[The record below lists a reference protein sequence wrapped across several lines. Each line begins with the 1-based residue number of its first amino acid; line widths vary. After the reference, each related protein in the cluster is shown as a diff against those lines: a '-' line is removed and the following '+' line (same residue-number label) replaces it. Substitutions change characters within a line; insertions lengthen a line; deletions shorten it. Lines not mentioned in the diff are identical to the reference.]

1 MSWIQKLH
9 ETYEHC
15 AGASQFANNPLL
27 PVSHTVQQAHI
38 EVSIDDQGNFLRGVV
53 LSKESTILPATEDS
67 AGRTSG
73 EAPHPLSDKV
83 QYCAADYPT
92 YGGKKKS
99 YYPGYAKQLSTWC
112 QSKFSHPKAKAV
124 LEYVRKGTV
133 VADLVHEKLL
143 HLGKDGKLLTTW
155 GSDVPIPQIFKSLT
169 AKAGDRDQG
178 DALIRWRVETPGDP
192 LSATWKDSK
201 LMDAWI
207 GFDASQNQTQ
217 GLCMVTGKDSLL
229 ATNHPRR
236 LRHGADG
243 AKLISSN
250 DKEGFTF
257 LGRFIQVEQACSVGF
272 DVTQKSHNALR
283 WLIGRQAFRNGD
295 QVVVAWAISGK
306 QIPDPFANS
315 HELFGIVT
323 EEKKQE
329 PPLQGDAGQAFGRR
343 LAKLIAGY
351 RAELGSKNEIVVMGL
366 DSATPG
372 RMAITFYRELTGS
385 EILDRIQSWHE
396 HVAWHQ
402 RYSKEI
408 HFVGAPSPKD
418 IAEAAYGRRLD
429 DKLRK
434 ATLERLLPCII
445 DGQPIPRDLMEA
457 TARRV
462 CNRAGLEHWE
472 FEKYLGIACAL
483 FRGYFKERSY
493 EMALELDRT
502 TRDYLYG
509 RLLAVAEQIE
519 GRALHLAGEKRDTS
533 AAKLMQ
539 RFADHPCST
548 WRTIELSLGPYKT
561 RLRAKRP
568 AFLYEREKQI
578 DEVIDKFQAQ
588 DFLDDRRLTGEFL
601 LGYHC
606 QRQALWTKPETEPD
620 EAVTI
625 AN

>member
-229 ATNHPRR
+229 VILCGYGLLGLSRR
-236 LRHGADG
+236 YLDG
-243 AKLISSN
+243 ATATSGGVSARLGLWWAKANSFEKRWTVGMFSAVALSLLVFLIYSS
-250 DKEGFTF
+250 G
-257 LGRFIQVEQACSVGF
+257 
-272 DVTQKSHNALR
+272 KSGLITHLSSAQLQ
-283 WLIGRQAFRNGD
+283 IGRA
-295 QVVVAWAISGK
+295 
-306 QIPDPFANS
+306 
-315 HELFGIVT
+315 
-323 EEKKQE
+323 
-329 PPLQGDAGQAFGRR
+329 
-343 LAKLIAGY
+343 
-351 RAELGSKNEIVVMGL
+351 
-366 DSATPG
+366 
-372 RMAITFYRELTGS
+372 
-385 EILDRIQSWHE
+385 
-396 HVAWHQ
+396 HV
-402 RYSKEI
+402 
-408 HFVGAPSPKD
+408 
-418 IAEAAYGRRLD
+418 
-429 DKLRK
+429 
-434 ATLERLLPCII
+434 
-445 DGQPIPRDLMEA
+445 
-457 TARRV
+457 
-462 CNRAGLEHWE
+462 
-472 FEKYLGIACAL
+472 
-483 FRGYFKERSY
+483 
-493 EMALELDRT
+493 
-502 TRDYLYG
+502 
-509 RLLAVAEQIE
+509 
-519 GRALHLAGEKRDTS
+519 
-533 AAKLMQ
+533 
-539 RFADHPCST
+539 
-548 WRTIELSLGPYKT
+548 
-561 RLRAKRP
+561 
-568 AFLYEREKQI
+568 
-578 DEVIDKFQAQ
+578 
-588 DFLDDRRLTGEFL
+588 
-601 LGYHC
+601 
-606 QRQALWTKPETEPD
+606 
-620 EAVTI
+620 
-625 AN
+625 